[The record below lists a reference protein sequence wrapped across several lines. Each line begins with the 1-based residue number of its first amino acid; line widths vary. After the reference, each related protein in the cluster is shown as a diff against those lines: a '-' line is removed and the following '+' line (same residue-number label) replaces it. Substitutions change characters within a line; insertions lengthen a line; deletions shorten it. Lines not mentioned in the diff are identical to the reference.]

1 MDVDEWGQILIINML
16 LRYARTQFVNPNLLV
31 GGKDGTK
38 GGARTSALDPDHLL
52 LLRSARPLLQ
62 SRNSAVVLSVIQL
75 YLAVGPQH
83 EWTAQLVRPLVR
95 LLHSHREIQLI
106 ILKNIVTLTSAEFND
121 QVLAQLRAAVEKQQ
135 QQQEKEKEDN
145 AANNA
150 TTATTT
156 TTTAAETEKTTEAKK
171 KQKQKTKKQETS
183 DSESDSEDSDDEE
196 DEDSEDEDSDVPA
209 KGFNTSST
217 FRSIKSLF
225 EPYLKSFFVKA
236 KDSTQT
242 KILKLEILTNLS
254 TSSNI
259 SLILREFQAYILNYQ
274 DDLEFMSATIESIG
288 QCASRIKEIAP
299 VCLNG
304 LLSLLS
310 NRNESIVAQSI
321 VVLRSQIINK
331 DQAIITMIVRQVVK
345 LLEKIRAPAARATI
359 VWIVAEFA
367 ARNEAARRLAPDV
380 LRRVARSFSS
390 ESDLVKLQAL
400 NLASKLHISTLEGSG
415 EGEVPPLL
423 SAAQVD
429 RLKLLIAYVF
439 NLAKY
444 DLNYDVR
451 DRGRF
456 LRQLLSAGTGDGA
469 LARRIL
475 LVPKMV
481 PNVSQRQAATA
492 VGTTV
497 GVGDAPTSNGDHP
510 GEE

>member
-16 LRYARTQFVNPNLLV
+16 LRYARTQFVNPNGSGIV
-31 GGKDGTK
+31 SKSGTP
-38 GGARTSALDPDHLL
+38 SLDPDHVLL
-52 LLRSARPLLQ
+52 FRCVRPLLQ
-62 SRNSAVVLSVIQL
+62 SRNSGVVLAVIQL
-75 YLAVGPQH
+75 YLCAGPQH
-83 EWTAQLVRPLVR
+83 EWTAQLVRPLIR

-121 QVLAQLRAAVEKQQ
+121 HLGALLASTVASAAAAAEAKEQ
-135 QQQEKEKEDN
+135 QQQETKDASE
-145 AANNA
+145 AAA
-150 TTATTT
+150 
-156 TTTAAETEKTTEAKK
+156 EAKK
-171 KQKQKTKKQETS
+171 KQKTAP
-183 DSESDSEDSDDEE
+183 SEGSEDSEDS
-196 DEDSEDEDSDVPA
+196 EDSEESEDDILEGKASSGVGGPA
-209 KGFNTSST
+209 V
-217 FRSIKSLF
+217 RSIKSLF
-225 EPYLKSFFVKA
+225 EPYLKSFFVKS

-254 TSSNI
+254 NSANI
-259 SLILREFQAYILNYQ
+259 SLILREFQAYIVNLQ

-331 DQAIITMIVRQVVK
+331 DASIITMIVRQTVK
-345 LLEKIRAPAARATI
+345 LLEKIRAPQARATI

-367 ARNEAARRLAPDV
+367 ARNGAARRLAPDV
-380 LRRVARSFSS
+380 LRRVAKSFAS
-390 ESDLVKLQAL
+390 EDDLVKLQAL
-400 NLASKLHISTLEGSG
+400 NLAAKLHITTLMEGGAS
-415 EGEVPPLL
+415 ETKDT
-423 SAAQVD
+423 D
-429 RLKLLIAYVF
+429 RLKLLISYVF

-456 LRQLLSAGTGDGA
+456 LKQLLSTGDGA

-475 LVPKMV
+475 LVPKLV
-481 PNVSQRQAATA
+481 PNVTQRSQAIVSHSSGNAA
-492 VGTTV
+492 
-497 GVGDAPTSNGDHP
+497 DASSDANAQVKLAFHDFLLILEHLLMVSSFALNRRSSLR
-510 GEE
+510 